1 MLVDRYLVYP
11 VAIAIVRERLFMLRG
26 RFEPLLPY
34 PEWGPGRVDTFNAA
48 KILFNFPLD
57 QLPEH
62 EKNGPSDFPSIWLQ
76 QPRKGKQLHWDGN
89 NTVVEERN
97 KSAAFGT
104 GTTPPTIDL
113 RRYRA
118 RGELAPHR
126 GAAEVSLSHRRG
138 QGGPGRARLP
148 ALLRLL
154 SRAERARLLRGV
166 RRAR

>member
-1 MLVDRYLVYP
+1 MCQAD
-11 VAIAIVRERLFMLRG
+11 LRFDHYEVQPRQEQVTIHFYG

-113 RRYRA
+113 AAIGRV
-118 RGELAPHR
+118 ENWLAC
-126 GAAEVSLSHRRG
+126 A
-138 QGGPGRARLP
+138 
-148 ALLRLL
+148 
-154 SRAERARLLRGV
+154 
-166 RRAR
+166 